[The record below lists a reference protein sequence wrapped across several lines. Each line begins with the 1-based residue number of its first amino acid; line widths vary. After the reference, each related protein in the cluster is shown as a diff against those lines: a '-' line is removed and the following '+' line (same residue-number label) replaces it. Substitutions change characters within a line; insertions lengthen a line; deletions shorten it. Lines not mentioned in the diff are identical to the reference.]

1 MLHGTVKMSCCSLKP
16 LFSALVC
23 WVSAKPVGV
32 CLTLEKVD
40 SKFFKSVVWMT
51 VFVFIVVVVV
61 AAAEEVMVG
70 SHHKTAALGLSYY
83 RIAELLK
90 NYLNMIMQ
98 NKLTRQ

>member
-16 LFSALVC
+16 LFSALAC

-61 AAAEEVMVG
+61 AVAEEVMVG

-83 RIAELLK
+83 G
-90 NYLNMIMQ
+90 
-98 NKLTRQ
+98 